1 MSIPPVHQNDVLYGD
16 REISLSSLRS
26 SALSWSSRRKPPD
39 SSHCSMAAYLL
50 QPSEQVSV
58 KNFIQTSELSLRL
71 VSGQPTSHGLTLNH
85 AITQPILNRILS
97 NLKHNLPKTQLT
109 HCRDETQPIPNQ
121 THPNLNQNLVKYIL
135 YPNPN

>member
-1 MSIPPVHQNDVLYGD
+1 M
-16 REISLSSLRS
+16 S

-71 VSGQPTSHGLTLNH
+71 VSGQPTFTV
-85 AITQPILNRILS
+85 NRI
-97 NLKHNLPKTQLT
+97 
-109 HCRDETQPIPNQ
+109 R
-121 THPNLNQNLVKYIL
+121 VMR
-135 YPNPN
+135 